1 MISRVFLLLKFA
13 YENFNSTR
21 FFFYFSESILST
33 PEWFFNEEDD
43 LDEDESAPE
52 NSSSVTSPN
61 AGTGTKLS
69 LIRLNDNESDNQQ
82 GLFT

>member
-1 MISRVFLLLKFA
+1 MKFLTI
-13 YENFNSTR
+13 ENITH
-21 FFFYFSESILST
+21 FSESILTT
-33 PEWFFNEEDD
+33 PEWFFNDEED

-61 AGTGTKLS
+61 AGAGTKLS

-82 GLFT
+82 GLFTSY